1 MYKIAIGSAVML
13 MVILL
18 IAGFTQKPKSY
29 TATPQVEAPKQV
41 IQKDNVS
48 EAQRQLNEAKKLLDD
63 EEKSILAEIKAK
75 EERIEEIRKVRLSF
89 SQAPKQVE

>member
-1 MYKIAIGSAVML
+1 MYKIYIGTLIVGAV
-13 MVILL
+13 V
-18 IAGFTQKPKSY
+18 
-29 TATPQVEAPKQV
+29 TALYLNQEPVKYEAVPQVEAPKQV

-75 EERIEEIRKVRLSF
+75 EARIEEIRKVRLSF
-89 SQAPKQVE
+89 SQAPELVQ